1 VGGGTLTLIL
11 VLKRVGPRVPGAL
24 VAVVSGVVVVAVF
37 ALEKHGVAVVGP
49 ISSRLPV
56 PGLPDVSM
64 SDLVQLLPAAGI
76 ALVGYTDNVL
86 TARSLA
92 SRRGYRIDAN
102 QELLA
107 LGLSNLTSGLSQ
119 GFPVSSSASR
129 AAVPPCQHLL
139 AARRN
144 WCPFWRPRSSL
155 LRSLRC
161 TRCWRR
167 SLRRRSPR

>member
-92 SRRGYRIDAN
+92 ARRGYRIDAN
-102 QELLA
+102 RELLV

-129 AAVPPCQHLL
+129 AAVPPCRRASISWQQDATGVPAGVRVRRCRARC
-139 AARRN
+139 AA
-144 WCPFWRPRSSL
+144 PVAGGDP
-155 LRSLRC
+155 
-161 TRCWRR
+161 
-167 SLRRRSPR
+167 